1 MGLVASKDQLKWR
14 DGRTEREGKWDLSDK
29 KRYCDGEVRGDDGAK
44 EQGVWATYTGENK
57 NRTFANESPTLNFI
71 STRAERLKAQW
82 LFIIYDQSYSLN
94 KQLMNALR
102 LRLGRH

>member
-1 MGLVASKDQLKWR
+1 MERLGVTMALSSKECRQSTQVRTKIGLSRMKVLH
-14 DGRTEREGKWDLSDK
+14 LI
-29 KRYCDGEVRGDDGAK
+29 
-44 EQGVWATYTGENK
+44 
-57 NRTFANESPTLNFI
+57 F

-102 LRLGRH
+102 LRPGRH